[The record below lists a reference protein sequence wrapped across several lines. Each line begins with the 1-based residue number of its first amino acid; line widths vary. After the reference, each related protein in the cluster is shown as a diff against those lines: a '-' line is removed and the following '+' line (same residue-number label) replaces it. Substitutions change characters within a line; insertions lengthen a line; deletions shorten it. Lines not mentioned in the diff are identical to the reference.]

1 MAMFKHI
8 LVPTDGSELSMIA
21 VEKAIAFAMEVGA
34 RLTFFYAMA
43 EPPLPASGFG
53 DDTRYDPERPKRFL
67 AEAERQARQVVDP
80 AVEQARRAG
89 IAADG
94 AHLPGAAPHEAIIR
108 AAQERQCDLIF
119 MASRGRSGLN
129 ALLLGSETHKVL
141 NLCKIPVLVYR

>member
-1 MAMFKHI
+1 MFKHI
-8 LVPTDGSELSMIA
+8 LVPTDGSELSKVA
-21 VEKAIAFAMEVGA
+21 VEKAVAFAGSIGA
-34 RLTFFYAMA
+34 RITFFFALP

-67 AEAERQARQVVDP
+67 EEAK
-80 AVEQARRAG
+80 EQAKGIVGPALEEAKQAG
-89 IAADG
+89 VTADV
-94 AHLPGAAPHEAIIR
+94 AYIPGASPHEAIIR
-108 AAQERQCDLIF
+108 AAQEGECDLIF